1 VAGAKVAAP
10 LIQECFAN
18 LECRVGDARL
28 VKGYNFFNLEVL
40 QAQVAS
46 APKYPR
52 TLHYRGEGIF
62 ISSGEVINKRQ
73 KFTKWKNLPNF

>member
-1 VAGAKVAAP
+1 MLREFGMPGRRCPSGKV
-10 LIQECFAN
+10 
-18 LECRVGDARL
+18 
-28 VKGYNFFNLEVL
+28 YNFYILEVV
-40 QAQVAS
+40 QARVAS

-62 ISSGEVINKRQ
+62 IASGEVINKRQ